1 VEIPIACRIMIKL
14 DKIVSYFNT
23 KIFIYFLVVATAVYT
38 LVFTFLH
45 NIRSDGYILGD
56 WLVNYQDGGFKRR
69 GLSGS
74 FFFLLQD
81 VTGLKLNIL
90 VYCFQA
96 VIISLFFYYYFKLIQ
111 YKETTFL
118 YLSLLLSSIGFIG
131 LFNCVDYV
139 GKKEFIIFLLFT
151 VFVYL
156 IDHEKLTRNREW
168 GFCVAL
174 FVATLFHEVT
184 LFFIPYFLIIL
195 YLKTGKIEPVR
206 YLKYCLAVFI
216 PAALLML
223 FGKEINEG
231 QSLSIL
237 KDRGVIFT
245 KGIFFWHID
254 ERQYISAHF
263 NEYKLYFLSLGI
275 SVFHL
280 TFYLKYLKARKVL
293 SILLTGAFLFTLPLF
308 YLAIDWGRWMYI
320 HMIFII
326 ILFTLFFK
334 KADSAYASEGIIVN
348 KKFYIT
354 LVIIVFSL
362 IYRVEMSGRGFT
374 FEGFIY
380 RTCIAPLELLN
391 KML

>member
-1 VEIPIACRIMIKL
+1 MVQLE
-14 DKIVSYFNT
+14 KIISRFNS
-23 KIFIYFLVVATAVYT
+23 KIFIYFLVAITALYT

-45 NIRSDGYILGD
+45 NIHSDGYILGD

-81 VTGLKLNIL
+81 ITGVKLNIV

-96 VIISLFFYYYFKLIQ
+96 LIIFLFFYYYFKLVQ

-118 YLSLLLSSIGFIG
+118 YLSLLLSAVGFVG
-131 LFNCVDYV
+131 LLNCVDYV

-156 IDHEKLTRNREW
+156 IDHDKLTKLREW
-168 GFCVAL
+168 GFCMAL
-174 FVATLFHEVT
+174 FISTLFHEVT
-184 LFFIPYFLIIL
+184 LFFIPYFLIAL

-206 YLKYCLAVFI
+206 YLKYILAVFI
-216 PAALLML
+216 PAVLLL
-223 FGKEINEG
+223 FFGKEINEG
-231 QSLSIL
+231 QSLYIL
-237 KDRGVIFT
+237 KERGAVFT
-245 KGIFFWHID
+245 KGIFFWNID
-254 ERQYISAHF
+254 ERQYILEHF
-263 NEYKLYFLSLGI
+263 NEYKLYFLSLAI
-275 SVFHL
+275 SVFHVG
-280 TFYLKYLKARKVL
+280 FYLKYLKQRKVL
-293 SILLTGAFLFTLPLF
+293 SILLIGAFLFSLPLF

-326 ILFTLFFK
+326 ILFTLFLGK
-334 KADSAYASEGIIVN
+334 SNSAYASEVIILN

-354 LVIIVFSL
+354 LLIIIISL
-362 IYRVEMSGRGFT
+362 VYRVEMSGRGFT
-374 FEGFIY
+374 FEGLLY
-380 RTCIAPLELLN
+380 RTCIAPVELLN